1 MYLSEIFL
9 KVNALLK
16 FFLYFIVPK
25 CDNCSINALKHCP
38 DVVEEID
45 SINGYDIVLDFS
57 AYQPKWIHDAIDI
70 LKNKTIGVYIY
81 ISSDA
86 VYEVS
91 KPKSSDRLSIGLKI

>member
-1 MYLSEIFL
+1 M
-9 KVNALLK
+9 
-16 FFLYFIVPK
+16 
-25 CDNCSINALKHCP
+25 
-38 DVVEEID
+38 VEEINGT
-45 SINGYDIVLDFS
+45 NGYDIVLDFS

-91 KPKSSDRLSIGLKI
+91 KPKSSNRLSVGMKILWNLAFNNIKKSLR

>member
-1 MYLSEIFL
+1 MVDEI
-9 KVNALLK
+9 NGT
-16 FFLYFIVPK
+16 
-25 CDNCSINALKHCP
+25 
-38 DVVEEID
+38 
-45 SINGYDIVLDFS
+45 NGYDIVLDFS

-91 KPKSSDRLSIGLKI
+91 KPKSSDRLSVGMKILRNLVITVG